1 MAKNDKRKKKK
12 ADQEDLDVFYV
23 DDIEKND
30 FFNGGKDGDGT
41 KKTVEPFTPP
51 SRERMLAGTE
61 TAKSPETVLSVQN
74 A

>member
-30 FFNGGKDGDGT
+30 FFNGGKED
-41 KKTVEPFTPP
+41 
-51 SRERMLAGTE
+51 R
-61 TAKSPETVLSVQN
+61 KSVV
-74 A
+74 